1 MEKAKAGFVSTMY
14 TCRIRELHMFRG
26 KVFEPT
32 LTGIPYRIFIEGLKS
47 AVTKAAYT
55 FALQKYMKYLKIDN
69 PDDLLKYQDNSK
81 FIQNQIIDYL
91 ISLKNSPI
99 SLRYATR
106 SQYLAAIMTFYD
118 LNEVILNKKKI
129 YRYLGE
135 EERPIE
141 NRGYTT
147 EEITKMLEVCDERVK
162 ALILF
167 LASTGVRIRAIV
179 DLKLQDL
186 VSIPTYDLYQVKVY
200 SDSKESYFTFSTPEA
215 AKAINT
221 YLSYR
226 ERYGEKLT
234 SKSPLFRDQ
243 FDRNDPASIHNV
255 KPLKLR
261 AVERLIS
268 RTIEKSGL
276 RTVERQTELHNEH
289 GKVRKNVRLT
299 TGFRKF
305 FDTQLIYAD
314 VKPVIKEMFMG
325 HSIGLDD
332 HYFKPGEN
340 DVLQEYL
347 KAVDHLTI
355 NEENRLKIKVGEL
368 IEKNKD
374 NEYIINSKLQEKDE
388 EIRYM
393 KEEMNTMQKAQRE
406 IMDLLNDPVKLIK
419 ILNEK

>member
-1 MEKAKAGFVSTMY
+1 
-14 TCRIRELHMFRG
+14 MFRA

-32 LTGIPYRIFIEGLKS
+32 LTGFSYRIFIEGLKS

-69 PDDLLKYQDNSK
+69 PDDLLKYQDNPK

-91 ISLKNSPI
+91 IHLKNPPI

-106 SQYLAAIMTFYD
+106 SQYLAAIMTYYD

-135 EERPIE
+135 EEKPIE
-141 NRGYTT
+141 NRGYTR
-147 EEITKMLEVCDERVK
+147 EEIAKMLDVCDERVK
-162 ALILF
+162 ALIL
-167 LASTGVRIRAIV
+167 LLSSTGVRIRAIV
-179 DLKLQDL
+179 DLKLEDL
-186 VSIPTYDLYQVKVY
+186 TSIPNFDLYRVKVY
-200 SDSKESYFTFSTPEA
+200 SDSKQSYFVFITPEA
-215 AKAINT
+215 SKAINT

-226 ERYGEKLT
+226 ERYGERLT

-243 FDRNDPASIHNV
+243 FDRNDPDSIHNV

-276 RTVERQTELHNEH
+276 RTVERQTELQHGEH
-289 GKVRKNVRLT
+289 GRIRKDVRLT

-314 VKPVIKEMFMG
+314 VRPAIKEMFMG

-332 HYFKPGEN
+332 NYFKPSEN
-340 DVLQEYL
+340 DVLEEYL
-347 KAVDHLTI
+347 TAVDWLTI
-355 NEENRLKIKVGEL
+355 NEENRLKRQVKEL
-368 IEKNKD
+368 TKKQDEIE
-374 NEYIINSKLQEKDE
+374 I
-388 EIRYM
+388 M
-393 KEEMNTMQKAQRE
+393 KERHEQEMNTMREQMNHIMSMIQQNPVLAQ
-406 IMDLLNDPVKLIK
+406 VKPESLINK
-419 ILNEK
+419 RIG

>member
-1 MEKAKAGFVSTMY
+1 
-14 TCRIRELHMFRG
+14 MFRS

-32 LTGIPYRIFIEGLKS
+32 LTGFSYRIFIEGLKS
-47 AVTKAAYT
+47 VVTKAAYT
-55 FALQKYMKYLKIDN
+55 FALQKYMKYVKIDN
-69 PDDLLKYQDNSK
+69 PDDLLQYQDRPK
-81 FIQNQIIDYL
+81 VIQNQIIDYL
-91 ISLKNSPI
+91 ISLKNPPI

-106 SQYLAAIMTFYD
+106 SQYLAAIMTYYD

-135 EERPIE
+135 EEKPIE

-147 EEITKMLEVCDERVK
+147 EEIAKMLEVCDERVK
-162 ALILF
+162 ALILL

-179 DLKLQDL
+179 DLKLEDL
-186 VSIPTYDLYQVKVY
+186 IGIPSFDLYQVRAY
-200 SDSKESYFTFSTPEA
+200 SDSMQSYFTFTTPEA
-215 AKAINT
+215 AKAIQT

-243 FDRNDPASIHNV
+243 FDRNDPPSVHDV
-255 KPLKLR
+255 KPIKLR

-276 RTVERQTELHNEH
+276 RTIERETEFRNEH

-314 VKPVIKEMFMG
+314 VRPAIKEMFMG

-332 HYFKPGEN
+332 HYFKPSEN

-347 KAVDHLTI
+347 TAVDYLTI
-355 NEENRLKIKVGEL
+355 NEENRLRKQVQELTVKASEMDQLRQEIDQIKSL
-368 IEKNKD
+368 IH
-374 NEYIINSKLQEKDE
+374 
-388 EIRYM
+388 R
-393 KEEMNTMQKAQRE
+393 
-406 IMDLLNDPVKLIK
+406 
-419 ILNEK
+419 

>member
-1 MEKAKAGFVSTMY
+1 
-14 TCRIRELHMFRG
+14 MFRG

-69 PDDLLKYQDNSK
+69 PNDLLKYQDNSK

-91 ISLKNSPI
+91 ISLKNPTI

-141 NRGYTT
+141 NRGYTR
-147 EEITKMLEVCDERVK
+147 EEIAKMLEVCDERVK
-162 ALILF
+162 ALILL

-186 VSIPTYDLYQVKVY
+186 VSIPTYDLYQVKIY
-200 SDSKESYFTFSTPEA
+200 SDSKQSYVTFSTPEA

-234 SKSPLFRDQ
+234 PKSPLFRDQ
-243 FDRNDPASIHNV
+243 FDRNNPISIHNV

-314 VKPVIKEMFMG
+314 VRPAIKEMFMG

-347 KAVDHLTI
+347 IAVDYLTI
-355 NEENRLKIKVGEL
+355 NEENRLKKKVKEL
-368 IEKNKD
+368 TKK
-374 NEYIINSKLQEKDE
+374 QDE
-388 EIRYM
+388 IDIM
-393 KEEMNTMQKAQRE
+393 KERHEQEMKDIRE
-406 IMDLLNDPVKLIK
+406 KMNQQFNQIMSMVQQNSMLTQVKPEALVK
-419 ILNEK
+419 KKLS

>member
-1 MEKAKAGFVSTMY
+1 
-14 TCRIRELHMFRG
+14 MFRS

-32 LTGIPYRIFIEGLKS
+32 LTGIPYLIFIEGLKS

-55 FALQKYMKYLKIDN
+55 FALQKYVRYLKIDN
-69 PDDLLKYQDNSK
+69 PDDLLRYQDNPK
-81 FIQNQIIDYL
+81 FVQNQIIDYL
-91 ISLKNSPI
+91 IFLKNPPV

-147 EEITKMLEVCDERVK
+147 EEIAKMLEVCDEGVK
-162 ALILF
+162 ALILL

-186 VSIPTYDLYQVKVY
+186 VNIPTYDLYQVKVY
-200 SDSKESYFTFSTPEA
+200 SDSNQSYFTFSTPEA

-226 ERYGEKLT
+226 ERYDEKLT
-234 SKSPLFRDQ
+234 PKSPLFRDQ

-255 KPLKLR
+255 QPLKLR

-268 RTIEKSGL
+268 RTIEKSGI
-276 RTVERQTELHNEH
+276 RTVERQTELQHNEH

-314 VKPVIKEMFMG
+314 VKPAIKEMFMG

-347 KAVDHLTI
+347 KAVDYLTI

-368 IEKNKD
+368 IEKSKN
-374 NEYIINSKLQEKDE
+374 NEYIIKSKLQEKDE
-388 EIRYM
+388 QLKAVNHQVNM
-393 KEEMNTMQKAQRE
+393 MQSQMEAL
-406 IMDLLNDPVKLIK
+406 ITALGNMDETSKNVFAKQLFQIGMYST
-419 ILNEK
+419 EK